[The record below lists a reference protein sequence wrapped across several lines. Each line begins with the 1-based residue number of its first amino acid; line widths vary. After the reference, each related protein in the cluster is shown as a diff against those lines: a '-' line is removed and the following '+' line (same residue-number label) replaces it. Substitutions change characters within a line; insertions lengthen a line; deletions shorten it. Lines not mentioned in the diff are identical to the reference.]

1 MSRKITKD
9 DCLAEIKRFFK
20 YYSSFCESPDPDSVR
35 EVFASAYSVND
46 KVRKA
51 GYPNFFNSD
60 EFLTIKAVRNYAVHQ
75 AEIYNK
81 VRSLPLI
88 SAVPIEAELTILC
101 LLPRSVIEEIF
112 SSILPEIIAGMK
124 RSCIFYRDYVDIY
137 PSIFNFGV
145 QLFLYTEVNCLEV
158 DSTEYLEFFNSIEYE
173 RERNYKHHVIGGFK
187 LPHGLNIDEFIE
199 NSLHTVEE
207 RVAVRNALYAKE
219 NGMFTFNV

>member
-1 MSRKITKD
+1 VLPKVTKE

-20 YYSSFCESPDPDSVR
+20 HYASFCQSPDPDVVR

-81 VRSLPLI
+81 ARAVPMVSR
-88 SAVPIEAELTILC
+88 VPIEAELNILC
-101 LLPRSVIEEIF
+101 LVPKAVMERVLE
-112 SSILPEIIAGMK
+112 SSDSADAIA
-124 RSCIFYRDYVDIY
+124 RACVFYRDYVDIY

-145 QLFLYTEVNCLEV
+145 QLFLFTEKHQLTTE
-158 DSTEYLEFFNSIEYE
+158 SKEYLDFANSIEYE
-173 RERNYKHHVIGGFK
+173 RKNGYPHHVAGGIS
-187 LPHGLNIDEFIE
+187 LPQELDVDEFIE
-199 NSLHTVEE
+199 NSLHTMEE
-207 RVAVRNALYAKE
+207 RAAIQSALYSESSGLLTLKL
-219 NGMFTFNV
+219 